1 MRLNRVRGLPA
12 PVAATPA
19 AALADVLPGPTLF
32 DLRRGGRP
40 PLFVSVLL
48 HGNETSGW
56 DAVRRL
62 GSELAQRSAMVFVGN
77 VDAAQAG
84 VRTLPRQRD
93 FNRIW
98 GVDADRPEGDEAA
111 LATAVARALA
121 AARPGLAVDIHN
133 NTGRNPP
140 YAVVADTAPA
150 TLALAGAFAR
160 RVLLATQPRGF
171 LTRRL
176 APLCPAATVEVGTP
190 EDAASTPRAAA
201 FLRQLIAAP
210 PGPAPP
216 LSLFETKLRVTL
228 SADAAIAA
236 EVQCLN
242 FRTAPAGTVLVRAGR
257 LQAFD
262 AGGEDHSGV
271 YFRRAGGATAL
282 RRPAVLAMFTGS
294 LEAARQDCL
303 CYLLEPRPVD
313 A

>member
-1 MRLNRVRGLPA
+1 MRLNLVRGLPA

-32 DLRRGGRP
+32 DLRRGARP

-62 GSELAQRSAMVFVGN
+62 AGELGQRSALVFVGN
-77 VDAAQAG
+77 VDAARAG
-84 VRTLPRQRD
+84 VRTLPGQRD

-98 GVDADRPEGDEAA
+98 EANADAADTGEAV
-111 LATAVARALA
+111 LAAAVARAA
-121 AARPGLAVDIHN
+121 ADARPALAVDVHN

-150 TLALAGAFAR
+150 TLALAGAFAQ

-176 APLCPAATVEVGTP
+176 AALCPAVTVEVGTP
-190 EDAASTPRAAA
+190 EDPASTPRATR
-201 FLRQLIAAP
+201 FLRQLIVAP
-210 PGPAPP
+210 PGPRPP

-242 FRTAPAGTVLVRAGR
+242 FRRAPAGTVLLRAGR
-257 LQAFD
+257 LRAVD
-262 AGGEDHSGV
+262 AEGGDRSGV
-271 YFRRAGGATAL
+271 YFRRDGAATVL
-282 RRPAVLAMFTGS
+282 KRPTVVAMFTGS

>member
-1 MRLNRVRGLPA
+1 MRLNLVRGLPA

-19 AALADVLPGPTLF
+19 GALADVLSGPTLF
-32 DLRRGGRP
+32 DLRRGARP

-62 GSELAQRSAMVFVGN
+62 GSELARRSALVFVGN
-77 VDAAQAG
+77 IDAARAG

-98 GVDADRPEGDEAA
+98 EADPQHAESDEAA
-111 LATAVARALA
+111 LAAAVARAVA
-121 AARPGLAVDIHN
+121 DARPALAVDVHN

-176 APLCPAATVEVGTP
+176 APLCPAVTVEVGTP
-190 EDAASTPRAAA
+190 EDPASTPRATA
-201 FLRQLIAAP
+201 FLRQLVVAAP
-210 PGPAPP
+210 GPRPP

-236 EVQCLN
+236 EAQCFN

-257 LQAFD
+257 LRAFN
-262 AGGEDHSGV
+262 AAGEDRSG
-271 YFRRAGGATAL
+271 ACL
-282 RRPAVLAMFTGS
+282 RRDGAATVLKRPTVLAMFTGS

-303 CYLLEPRPVD
+303 CYLLEPRLVD